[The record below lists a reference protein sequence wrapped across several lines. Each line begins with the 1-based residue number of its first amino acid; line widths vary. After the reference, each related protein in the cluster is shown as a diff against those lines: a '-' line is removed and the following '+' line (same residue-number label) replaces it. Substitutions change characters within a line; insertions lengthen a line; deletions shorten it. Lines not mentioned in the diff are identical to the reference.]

1 MGEFFAEIQGRI
13 KETRM
18 SLLAAQAAGDDFL
31 ADTHA
36 SELEDLH
43 RIAARNGIDTGGV

>member
-1 MGEFFAEIQGRI
+1 MGEFIAEIQTRI
-13 KETRM
+13 DETHG
-18 SLLAAQAAGDDFL
+18 SLESARAAGDDFL

-43 RIAARNGIDTGGV
+43 RLAARNGVDTRA